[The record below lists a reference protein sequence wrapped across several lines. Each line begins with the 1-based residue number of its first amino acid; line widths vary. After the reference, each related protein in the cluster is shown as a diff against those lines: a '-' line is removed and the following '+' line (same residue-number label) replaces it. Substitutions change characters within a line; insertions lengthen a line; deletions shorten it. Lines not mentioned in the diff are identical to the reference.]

1 MVSFKRNL
9 LCESSNEIANLK
21 MPYFKISIV
30 GYNTLNVACK
40 NEHWKHFHAKRF
52 YKILR
57 YGFLLTRYE
66 RCFA

>member
-40 NEHWKHFHAKRF
+40 NEHWKHIQANGF
-52 YKILR
+52 IR
-57 YGFLLTRYE
+57 Y
-66 RCFA
+66 